1 MKQGMWGSEL
11 HFPVLQFAA
20 FFASLMF
27 LVSIMGLL
35 GTINVASVLSC
46 VALAGVACFLL
57 RPLRTCVTAM
67 TPTSVIVSAALLSP
81 AVIASVLPPF
91 TWDEVAYSAA
101 LPKYYAQVHHFFYRS
116 DYGGES
122 SLVECRHSQNP
133 IP

>member
-1 MKQGMWGSEL
+1 MQCMWRSEL

-101 LPKYYAQVHHFFYRS
+101 LPKYYAQMHHFFYRS
-116 DYGGES
+116 DYGGVYS
-122 SLVECRHSQNP
+122 SSPANYEALV
-133 IP
+133 